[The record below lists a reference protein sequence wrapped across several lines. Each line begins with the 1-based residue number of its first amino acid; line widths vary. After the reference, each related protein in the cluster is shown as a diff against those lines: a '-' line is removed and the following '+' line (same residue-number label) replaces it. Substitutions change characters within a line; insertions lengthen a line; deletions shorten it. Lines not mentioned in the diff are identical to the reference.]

1 MKKFLSLLSIAF
13 IVFMTSCSK
22 GRKLMIMSSGKVNI
36 NGSTI
41 TLDPGTTHTEVTIDA
56 GNKIS
61 VVTPSGNKDFDLKDD
76 GLYLLNLKKDTL
88 VGSYQ
93 HTGTDNSQKV
103 ISQDDL
109 WKKVDSLNKL
119 ISGQNITEAGR
130 NFNLPP
136 LSVALITKNT
146 SAQIIGPYRKIP
158 GSFDPS
164 IEHEVYKFYTTKE
177 VMDIIDKVKKM
188 LANQ

>member
-1 MKKFLSLLSIAF
+1 MKKFLSLLFIAL

-109 WKKVDSLNKL
+109 WKKVDSLIKL

-136 LSVALITKNT
+136 LSIALITKNT

-158 GSFDPS
+158 DSFDPS